1 MPMSSLD
8 FDDMAHTPAQHF
20 RLVLFGVIARIAAQ
34 CVSGGLDA
42 ALTAHPFLGDYQAEI
57 APHLQ
62 GGEAP
67 AWRQWEEKV
76 AEWESRSTAHL
87 PLRAL
92 REAGLGP
99 LDLALL
105 LAAGL
110 IEEDPRFGQI
120 FEPSGRER
128 RPSFGLLLAWWRIG
142 EDGVDRAEAV
152 RHSLLELLRTGL
164 LQVLNPEAPR
174 PEWLLAVPHTLWD
187 GLRGDAPALRW
198 LKHLPLPA
206 LCPLEAY
213 VASPEVRLR
222 CEALPGLL
230 RADPDHVLLVRGPL
244 HNGRKT
250 LIGGVSH
257 ALGKSVLVAQPQVFD
272 DEAHWRLL
280 GVLSVLLDAMP
291 AVDCDLTPG
300 ETRKLAPLPFAR
312 TPLCIATG
320 QHGAW
325 ASSEARAML
334 TVELPLPDRAQR
346 LRHWQS
352 VLPARDEAQLQA
364 LAGAARLTSG
374 NVRRVAKTAAGL
386 AALAQREELNA
397 SDVQQACRVLQS
409 ARLETLATR
418 LPGRGGLHELAV
430 DAPTRDELEA
440 LAARCRYR
448 EQLAASAAGVAQGN
462 VGVRAL
468 LAGNSGTG
476 KTLAAR
482 LLAASL
488 GKDLYRVDLSA
499 TVNKYLGET
508 EKNLHHAF
516 SAAEELDA
524 VLLLDEGDALMAS
537 RTDVGSSN
545 DRYAN
550 LETNFLLQRI
560 ESFDGILL
568 VTTNAAER
576 IDKAFS
582 RRMDVVINFRP
593 PDEWRRYDILKL
605 HLWGVVPEDVS
616 LQGADEIDDD
626 WLQQIAC
633 RCTLTGGQL
642 RNVVSHARL
651 LALQAGGGMRA
662 EHLYAALQREYR
674 KTGAT
679 CPLRPADAHKR
690 NLVSTA

>member
-1 MPMSSLD
+1 MSSCN
-8 FDDMAHTPAQHF
+8 FADMAHTPAQHF
-20 RLVLFGVIARIAAQ
+20 RLVLFGVIARISAQ
-34 CVSGGLDA
+34 CTPGGTAA
-42 ALTAHPFLGDYQAEI
+42 ALSAHPFLADYQAEI
-57 APHLQ
+57 APHLE
-62 GGEAP
+62 GDAP
-67 AWRQWEEKV
+67 AWQQWDSKVAQWE
-76 AEWESRSTAHL
+76 SGSDAHL

-92 REAGLGP
+92 RKAGLGP
-99 LDLALL
+99 LELELL

-120 FEPSGRER
+120 FEPSGRDR
-128 RPSFGLLLAWWRIG
+128 RPSFGLLLAWWRLG
-142 EDGVDRAEAV
+142 DDGVDRAEAV

-174 PEWLLAVPHTLWD
+174 PEWLLSVPHSLWD
-187 GLRGDAPALRW
+187 GLRGDAPTLRW
-198 LKHLPLPA
+198 LKHQPLASLCA
-206 LCPLEAY
+206 LDAY
-213 VASPEVRLR
+213 VASTEVQQQAA
-222 CEALPGLL
+222 ALPALL
-230 RADPDHVLLVRGPL
+230 QAHADHVLLVRGPL

-250 LIGGVSH
+250 LIGAVAH
-257 ALGKSVLVAQPQVFD
+257 ALGMSVLVAQPVVFD
-272 DEAHWRLL
+272 DESNWRLL
-280 GVLSVLLDAMP
+280 GLLAVLLNALP
-291 AVDCDLTPG
+291 VLDCDLTPG
-300 ETRKLAPLPFAR
+300 ETRKLAPLPFACA
-312 TPLCIATG
+312 PLCVATG
-320 QHGAW
+320 RHGAW
-325 ASSEARAML
+325 ASAEARAML
-334 TVELPLPDRAQR
+334 TLELPQPDPAQRMQHWRAVLPDQ
-346 LRHWQS
+346 
-352 VLPARDEAQLQA
+352 DEAA
-364 LAGAARLTSG
+364 LHTLAAAARLTSG

-386 AALAQREELNA
+386 ATLAQRDTLSA

-418 LPGRGGLHELAV
+418 LPGRGGLHELAI
-430 DAPTRDELEA
+430 DTPTRDELQA
-440 LAARCRYR
+440 LAARCRFR
-448 EQLAASAAGVAQGN
+448 EQLAACSAGVAQGN

-582 RRMDVVINFRP
+582 RRMDVVIHFRP

-605 HLWGVVPEDVS
+605 HLA
-616 LQGADEIDDD
+616 GAMAPQQPSDEIDDD
-626 WLQQIAC
+626 WLQQMAC
-633 RCTLTGGQL
+633 RCALTGGQL

-651 LALQAGGGMRA
+651 LALQAGGGMRT

-674 KTGAT
+674 KSGGT
-679 CPLRPADAHKR
+679 CPLRPADAAR
-690 NLVSTA
+690 CTPGLPV

>member
-1 MPMSSLD
+1 MSSN
-8 FDDMAHTPAQHF
+8 FTDMAHTPAQHF
-20 RLVLFGVIARIAAQ
+20 RLVLFGVIARITAQ
-34 CVSGGLDA
+34 CTAGGSAA
-42 ALTAHPFLGDYQAEI
+42 ALAAHPFLADYQAEI
-57 APHLQ
+57 APHLES
-62 GGEAP
+62 EAP
-67 AWRQWEEKV
+67 PWQQWAAKV
-76 AEWESRSTAHL
+76 GEWEGRSDTHL

-92 REAGLGP
+92 RNAGLGA
-99 LDLALL
+99 LELELL

-120 FEPSGRER
+120 FEPSAREHR
-128 RPSFGLLLAWWRIG
+128 RPSFGLLLAWWRLG
-142 EDGVDRAEAV
+142 DDGIDRAEAV

-174 PEWLLAVPHTLWD
+174 PEWLLSVPHSLWD
-187 GLRGDAPALRW
+187 GLRGDAPTLRW
-198 LKHLPLPA
+198 LKHHPHPSLCPLADYVASADVQQRCAVLPA
-206 LCPLEAY
+206 LLHAH
-213 VASPEVRLR
+213 
-222 CEALPGLL
+222 
-230 RADPDHVLLVRGPL
+230 PDHVLLVRGPL

-250 LIGGVSH
+250 LIGSVAH
-257 ALGKSVLVAQPQVFD
+257 ALGKSMLVAEPAVFD

-280 GVLSVLLDAMP
+280 GLLAVLLNALP
-291 AVDCDLTPG
+291 VVDCELTPG
-300 ETRKLAPLPFAR
+300 ETRKLAPLPFASAA
-312 TPLCIATG
+312 LCVATG
-320 QHGAW
+320 RHGAW
-325 ASSEARAML
+325 ASAEARAML
-334 TVELPLPDRAQR
+334 TVELPLPDPAQR
-346 LRHWQS
+346 LLHWRA
-352 VLPARDEAQLQA
+352 VLPEQSDDA
-364 LAGAARLTSG
+364 LHTLAAAARLTSG

-386 AALAQREELNA
+386 AALEQRDSPA
-397 SDVQQACRVLQS
+397 AADVQNACRVLQS

-430 DAPTRDELEA
+430 DTPTRDELES
-440 LAARCRYR
+440 LAARCRFR
-448 EQLAASAAGVAQGN
+448 EQLAAHSAGLSQGQ

-482 LLAASL
+482 LLASTL

-524 VLLLDEGDALMAS
+524 VLLLDEGDSLMAS

-605 HLWGVVPEDVS
+605 QLQAGDV
-616 LQGADEIDDD
+616 LHTPDEVDDD
-626 WLQQIAC
+626 WLQQMAC
-633 RCTLTGGQL
+633 RCALTGGQL

-651 LALQAGGGMRA
+651 LALRAEGGMRT

-674 KTGAT
+674 KTGGT
-679 CPLRPADAHKR
+679 CPLRPADVAR
-690 NLVSTA
+690 RTLPLPA

>member
-1 MPMSSLD
+1 MSSCN
-8 FDDMAHTPAQHF
+8 FTDMAHTPAQHF
-20 RLVLFGVIARIAAQ
+20 RLVLFGVIARITAQ
-34 CVSGGLDA
+34 CTPGGTPA
-42 ALTAHPFLGDYQAEI
+42 ALSAHPFLGDYQAEI
-57 APHLQ
+57 APHLE
-62 GGEAP
+62 GDAP
-67 AWRQWEEKV
+67 PWQQWEAKV
-76 AEWESRSTAHL
+76 AQWEHGSEAHL

-92 REAGLGP
+92 RKAGLGP
-99 LDLALL
+99 LELELL

-120 FEPSGRER
+120 FEPSAREHR
-128 RPSFGLLLAWWRIG
+128 RPSFGLLLAWWRLG
-142 EDGVDRAEAV
+142 DDGIDRAEAV

-164 LQVLNPEAPR
+164 LQVLNPDAPR
-174 PEWLLAVPHTLWD
+174 PEWLLSVPHSLWD

-198 LKHLPLPA
+198 LKHHPHA
-206 LCPLEAY
+206 SLCPLEAY
-213 VASPEVRLR
+213 VASAEVQQN
-222 CEALPGLL
+222 CAALPVLL
-230 RADPDHVLLVRGPL
+230 GAHADHVLLVRGPL

-250 LIGGVSH
+250 LIGGVAH
-257 ALGKSVLVAQPQVFD
+257 ALGKSVLVAEALVFE
-272 DEAHWRLL
+272 DESNWRLL
-280 GVLSVLLDAMP
+280 GLLAVLLNAVP
-291 AVDCDLTPG
+291 VVDCDLTPG
-300 ETRKLAPLPFAR
+300 ETRKLAPLPFAGA
-312 TPLCIATG
+312 PLCVATG
-320 QHGAW
+320 RHGAW
-325 ASSEARAML
+325 SSAEARAML
-334 TVELPLPDRAQR
+334 TIELPLPDPAQR
-346 LRHWQS
+346 VQHWRS
-352 VLPARDEAQLQA
+352 VLPEQGEQA
-364 LAGAARLTSG
+364 LLTLAAAARLTSG
-374 NVRRVAKTAAGL
+374 NVRRVAKTSAGL
-386 AALAQREELNA
+386 AALARRDALSA
-397 SDVQQACRVLQS
+397 ADVQQACRVLQS

-430 DAPTRDELEA
+430 DTPTRDELEA
-440 LAARCRYR
+440 LAARCRFR
-448 EQLAASAAGVAQGN
+448 EQLAARSPGMAQGN

-468 LAGNSGTG
+468 LAGSSGTG

-482 LLAASL
+482 LLASTL

-560 ESFDGILL
+560 ECFDGILL

-605 HLWGVVPEDVS
+605 HLGSEALPG
-616 LQGADEIDDD
+616 QTPDEIDDD
-626 WLQQIAC
+626 WLQQMAC
-633 RCTLTGGQL
+633 RCALTGGQL

-651 LALQAGGGMRA
+651 LALQAGGGMRT

-674 KTGAT
+674 KTGGT
-679 CPLRPADAHKR
+679 CPLRPADVAR
-690 NLVSTA
+690 RSVPTPA